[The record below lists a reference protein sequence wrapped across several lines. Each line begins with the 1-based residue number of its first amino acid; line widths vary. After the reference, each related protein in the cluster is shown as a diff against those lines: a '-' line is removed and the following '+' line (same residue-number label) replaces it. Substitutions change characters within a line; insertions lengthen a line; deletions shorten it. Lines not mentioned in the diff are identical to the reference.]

1 MISRSSGLSVSRE
14 IQGGMGSK
22 LSMLLVLIAAI
33 VLIVTSEFGGGR
45 LNHSNPSREEQ
56 QSQDKAVQEVPIPK
70 QTQVNGKIYQGGTT
84 NIVNPTATRREQDHR
99 ASSSMTASKIG
110 DKMKKI
116 ARRKGTDLA
125 VAAVDTAGLDAT
137 AVTSGNGRE
146 LASPERARSAAAC
159 DVATAGASKHVA
171 GNAGGSGVESSGM
184 YSNMVLMLSVLFIV
198 LSLLALLFWG
208 VTENKRKTQYL
219 LELCAANERAALAEE
234 ELGAVSATLQ
244 STVHKLEEKL
254 EAKDAA
260 LKETLEAK
268 NAALKETLEAKN
280 AASAREQGALQKFQ
294 RAQDARTVDQL
305 THEAEKAT
313 TQARGSKYRERA
325 RLAEEQVTKLR
336 MELVRLQGLA
346 QGENAPSLRFS
357 ELLTE
362 LLQDS
367 DLTPGTPMSPKTPM
381 TPRTIDQNEEHAS
394 WHLSPVS
401 SSRDTG
407 GKHRGNK
414 LFSSTLQEEESEVL
428 SWLAS
433 SHAE

>member
-1 MISRSSGLSVSRE
+1 MNL
-14 IQGGMGSK
+14 
-22 LSMLLVLIAAI
+22 
-33 VLIVTSEFGGGR
+33 T
-45 LNHSNPSREEQ
+45 
-56 QSQDKAVQEVPIPK
+56 
-70 QTQVNGKIYQGGTT
+70 
-84 NIVNPTATRREQDHR
+84 
-99 ASSSMTASKIG
+99 
-110 DKMKKI
+110 
-116 ARRKGTDLA
+116 
-125 VAAVDTAGLDAT
+125 
-137 AVTSGNGRE
+137 
-146 LASPERARSAAAC
+146 
-159 DVATAGASKHVA
+159 
-171 GNAGGSGVESSGM
+171 
-184 YSNMVLMLSVLFIV
+184 
-198 LSLLALLFWG
+198 
-208 VTENKRKTQYL
+208 
-219 LELCAANERAALAEE
+219 LC
-234 ELGAVSATLQ
+234 SW
-244 STVHKLEEKL
+244 K
-254 EAKDAA
+254 
-260 LKETLEAK
+260 
-268 NAALKETLEAKN
+268 
-280 AASAREQGALQKFQ
+280 
-294 RAQDARTVDQL
+294 
-305 THEAEKAT
+305 AEKAT